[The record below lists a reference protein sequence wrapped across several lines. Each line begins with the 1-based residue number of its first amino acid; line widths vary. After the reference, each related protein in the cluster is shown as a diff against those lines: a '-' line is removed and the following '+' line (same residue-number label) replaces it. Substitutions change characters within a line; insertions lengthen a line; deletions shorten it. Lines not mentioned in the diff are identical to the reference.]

1 MTSRLAAVLVLVEV
15 LGVVAAAAPP
25 PGGQQF
31 TSRAIGVRVDVLVT
45 DGRHPITGLTA
56 RDFELKDDG
65 VVQAI
70 AQLDHEQLPLNLI
83 LVFDTSTSVAGAR
96 LRALLDAGQSLVEQL
111 RNGDRVSVLSFASRV
126 RLLAPLT
133 PSRQQVRGALA
144 ALEATGA
151 TSLRDAAFAAL
162 ALRGADPGR
171 TMLLIFSDGV
181 DTSSWLSTTQVIE
194 TARRTDA
201 VIYAVALTR
210 EETVTR
216 LAVASPGWPGAP
228 TGLQVVRQ
236 DTVAVKSAGRF
247 LEKLTEESGG
257 RILFAT
263 SDGDLRAAFT
273 RTLAEFRDRYVLSY
287 TPAGVA
293 ATGWHR
299 LEVTLKGKK
308 GKVTAR
314 RGYFAE

>member
-1 MTSRLAAVLVLVEV
+1 MSSRVPALMMLM
-15 LGVVAAAAPP
+15 VAAASAL
-25 PGGQQF
+25 PGAQHF
-31 TSRAIGVRVDVLVT
+31 TSRALGVRVDVLVN
-45 DGRHPITGLTA
+45 DGPLPVTGLTA

-70 AQLDHEQLPLNLI
+70 AQIDREQLPLNLI
-83 LVFDTSTSVAGAR
+83 LVFDTSTSVAGTR
-96 LRALLDAGQSLVEQL
+96 LRALLDAGQSLVDQL
-111 RNGDRVSVLSFASRV
+111 RDGDRVAVLSFASRV

-133 PSRQQVRGALA
+133 PSRQQVRAALA
-144 ALEATGA
+144 ALDANGV

-171 TMLLIFSDGV
+171 TLLLIFSDGD
-181 DTSSWLSTTQVIE
+181 DTSSWLSRAQVIE
-194 TARRTDA
+194 AARRTDA

-210 EETVTR
+210 ERTVSR
-216 LAVASPGWPGAP
+216 LAVAAPGWPGASAP
-228 TGLQVVRQ
+228 MQVVREE
-236 DTVAVKSAGRF
+236 TVAVKSAGRF
-247 LEKLTEESGG
+247 LEELTQESGG
-257 RILFAT
+257 RVLFANT
-263 SDGDLRAAFT
+263 NSDLRATFT
-273 RTLAEFRDRYVLSY
+273 KTLAEIRERYVLSY
-287 TPAGVA
+287 IPTGVS

>member
-1 MTSRLAAVLVLVEV
+1 MTSRVLPVLVM
-15 LGVVAAAAPP
+15 VAAAAATLS
-25 PGGQQF
+25 GAQQF
-31 TSRAIGVRVDVLVT
+31 TSRALAVRVDVLVT
-45 DGRHPITGLTA
+45 DGREPVTGLTA

-70 AQLDHEQLPLNLI
+70 AQIDHDQLPLNLM

-96 LRALLDAGQSLVEQL
+96 MRALLGAAQALVEQL
-111 RNGDRVSVLSFASRV
+111 RDGDKIAVLSFASRV

-144 ALEATGA
+144 ALEPIGA

-171 TMLLIFSDGV
+171 TLLLIFSDGN
-181 DTSSWLSTTQVIE
+181 DTSSWLSTEQVV
-194 TARRTDA
+194 AAAGRTDA
-201 VIYAVALTR
+201 VIYAVAVTR
-210 EETVTR
+210 EQTVTR
-216 LAVASPGWPGAP
+216 LANAAPGWPGMAVGMQ
-228 TGLQVVRQ
+228 TVRQ
-236 DTVAVKSAGRF
+236 DTVTVKRAGRF
-247 LEKLTEESGG
+247 LEKLTQDSGG

-263 SDGDLRAAFT
+263 SDGDLRGAFT

-287 TPAGVA
+287 TPTGVS

-299 LEVTLKGKK
+299 LEVTLKGNK

>member
-1 MTSRLAAVLVLVEV
+1 MTSRVRAVMVL
-15 LGVVAAAAPP
+15 LVVAAGTALPRA
-25 PGGQQF
+25 QHF
-31 TSRAIGVRVDVLVT
+31 TSRALAVRVDALVT

-70 AQLDHEQLPLNLI
+70 AEIDHEQLPLNLI

-96 LRALLDAGQSLVEQL
+96 LRALLDAGQSLVDQL
-111 RNGDRVSVLSFASRV
+111 RDGDRVAVLSFASRV

-144 ALEATGA
+144 ALEANGA

-171 TMLLIFSDGV
+171 TLLLIFSDGD
-181 DTSSWLSTTQVIE
+181 DTSSWLSRAQVIE
-194 TARRTDA
+194 AASRTDA
-201 VIYAVALTR
+201 VVYAVAVTR
-210 EETVTR
+210 EQTVTR
-216 LAVASPGWPGAP
+216 LAVAAPGWPSTSVP
-228 TGLQVVRQ
+228 MQVVRQ
-236 DTVAVKSAGRF
+236 ETVAVKSAGRF
-247 LEKLTEESGG
+247 LEELTQESGG
-257 RILFAT
+257 RVLFAT
-263 SDGDLRAAFT
+263 SDADLRGAFT
-273 RTLAEFRDRYVLSY
+273 KTLAEIRDRYVLSY
-287 TPAGVA
+287 TPTGVA

-299 LEVTLKGKK
+299 LDVTLKGKK

>member
-1 MTSRLAAVLVLVEV
+1 MTSRAPAVLVL
-15 LGVVAAAAPP
+15 LVVAAGTAL
-25 PGGQQF
+25 PGAQHF
-31 TSRAIGVRVDVLVT
+31 TSRALAVRADVLVT
-45 DGRHPITGLTA
+45 DGRRPIIGLTA

-70 AQLDHEQLPLNLI
+70 AEIDHEPLPLNLI

-111 RNGDRVSVLSFASRV
+111 RDGDRVAVLSFASRV

-133 PSRQQVRGALA
+133 PSRQQVRAAFA
-144 ALEATGA
+144 ALDANGA

-171 TMLLIFSDGV
+171 TLLLIFSDGD
-181 DTSSWLSTTQVIE
+181 DTSSWLSRAQVIE
-194 TARRTDA
+194 AASRTDA
-201 VIYAVALTR
+201 VIYAVAVTR
-210 EETVTR
+210 ERTVDR
-216 LAVASPGWPGAP
+216 LALAAPGWPGTSAP
-228 TGLQVVRQ
+228 LQVVRQ

-247 LEKLTEESGG
+247 LEELTQESGG
-257 RILFAT
+257 RVLFAT
-263 SDGDLRAAFT
+263 SDADLRGAFT
-273 RTLAEFRDRYVLSY
+273 KTLAEIRDRYVLSY
-287 TPAGVA
+287 TPTGVS

-299 LEVTLKGKK
+299 LDVTLKGQK
-308 GKVTAR
+308 GRVTAR